1 MKFYTKQRRTPTINI
16 VSLVDILCILLIF
29 FVVTTVFKKEEPV
42 IRLDLPKSSQG
53 KLVDPNAPIVIFV
66 TEEEKV
72 FLGDN
77 PIVPASNLSEALQK
91 LRKELPNSKFA
102 LKSSKKAPFGIIVQ
116 VMDAAKEAGID
127 QLPAFTQEANEVTS
141 P

>member
-53 KLVDPNAPIVIFV
+53 KPVDPNAPIIIFV
-66 TEEEKV
+66 TEDEKI
-72 FLGDN
+72 FLGDI
-77 PIVPASNLSEALQK
+77 PIVPANLSSSIQK
-91 LRKELPNSKFA
+91 IHKELPNSKFA

-127 QLPAFTQEANEVTS
+127 QLPAFTQEANEA

>member
-53 KLVDPNAPIVIFV
+53 KPVDPNAPIIIFV
-66 TEEEKV
+66 TEDEKI
-72 FLGDN
+72 FLGDI
-77 PIVPASNLSEALQK
+77 PIVPANLSSSIQK
-91 LRKELPNSKFA
+91 IHKELPNSKFA
-102 LKSSKKAPFGIIVQ
+102 LKSSKKAPFGVIVQ

-127 QLPAFTQEANEVTS
+127 QLPAFTQEANET

>member
-53 KLVDPNAPIVIFV
+53 KPIDPNAPILIFV
-66 TEEEKV
+66 TEDEKIFV
-72 FLGDN
+72 GDI
-77 PIVPASNLSEALQK
+77 PILPENLSSSIQK
-91 LRKELPNSKFA
+91 LHKELPNSKFA
-102 LKSSKKAPFGIIVQ
+102 LKSSKKAPFGLIVK

-127 QLPAFTQEANEVTS
+127 QLPAFTQEANEI

>member
-53 KLVDPNAPIVIFV
+53 KPVDPNAPIIIFV
-66 TEEEKV
+66 TEDEKI
-72 FLGDN
+72 FLGDI
-77 PIVPASNLSEALQK
+77 PIVPANLS
-91 LRKELPNSKFA
+91 
-102 LKSSKKAPFGIIVQ
+102 SSIQFFFCKI
-116 VMDAAKEAGID
+116 
-127 QLPAFTQEANEVTS
+127 LLLL
-141 P
+141 

>member
-53 KLVDPNAPIVIFV
+53 KPVDPNAPIIIFV
-66 TEEEKV
+66 TEDEKI
-72 FLGDN
+72 FLGDI
-77 PIVPASNLSEALQK
+77 PIVPANLSSSIQK
-91 LRKELPNSKFA
+91 IHKELPNSKFA
-102 LKSSKKAPFGIIVQ
+102 LKSSKKAPFGVIVQ
-116 VMDAAKEAGID
+116 VMDAAKAAGID
-127 QLPAFTQEANEVTS
+127 QLPAFTQEANET